1 MEQYYYLDENGK
13 MMSSL
18 LREDSQELHLSGNIQ
33 VWRKGLSLWGY
44 LSMIAKLISGKE
56 YFQNI
61 NVLFIPFLII
71 EKRCYVSG
79 LSNAIDYTLGSG
91 TYIYNH
97 KGNALNIY

>member
-44 LSMIAKLISGKE
+44 LSMIAK
-56 YFQNI
+56 Q
-61 NVLFIPFLII
+61 
-71 EKRCYVSG
+71 YVP
-79 LSNAIDYTLGSG
+79 
-91 TYIYNH
+91 
-97 KGNALNIY
+97 

>member
-56 YFQNI
+56 YF
-61 NVLFIPFLII
+61 PFLII